1 MSKRALGKGLD
12 ALIQSE
18 EIADSFDPSSLM
30 VPVAKIEAS
39 PDQPRKI
46 FDSDRLDELA
56 ESIKKQGVI
65 QPLVL
70 EERGNSYT
78 IVAGERR
85 FRAAKIAG
93 LTEVPAVVA
102 RYATEQRLLISLI
115 ENLQREDLNPIEE
128 AEALFRLIEQS
139 GSSQDEVGSQ
149 IGKSRA
155 YVANSLRLL
164 NLSSRIREAVQVGE
178 ITPGH
183 ARALL
188 SVPDESARDRLFQKI
203 TSEGLSVRNAE
214 EASRDLTTGA
224 RIVANKKK
232 TESKRPVEVREIE
245 QRFIEAL
252 GTKVNIKGTLKKGT
266 VEISYFS
273 KDDLQRLYD
282 ILIDD

>member
-30 VPVAKIEAS
+30 VPVAKSEAS

-214 EASRDLTTGA
+214 EASRDLTTGG

-232 TESKRPVEVREIE
+232 TESKRPVEVRDIE